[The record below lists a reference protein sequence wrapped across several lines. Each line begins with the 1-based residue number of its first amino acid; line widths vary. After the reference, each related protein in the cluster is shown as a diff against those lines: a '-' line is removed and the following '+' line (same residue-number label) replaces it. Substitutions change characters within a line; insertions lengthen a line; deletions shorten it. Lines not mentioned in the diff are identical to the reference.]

1 MRLPRRQFLRTGM
14 VSAVSAGIALTGA
27 RVAFGLQQPKGQV
40 TTNIQRSADLPLE
53 AQTDPVF
60 LFKAE
65 TFKPYVGGIFTAP
78 DARGQKI
85 ELQLMNVKVF
95 KAVNPARLTRNYVN
109 TESFSLT
116 FKAAAELPPFTS
128 IHKINHPS
136 LGQFELFL
144 TKRVSDNGDLLYDAV
159 INHIP

>member
-1 MRLPRRQFLRTGM
+1 M

-27 RVAFGLQQPKGQV
+27 RVAFSQKQV
-40 TTNIQRSADLPLE
+40 TTIERSADLPLE
-53 AQTDPVF
+53 VQTNPVF
-60 LFKAE
+60 LFKPE

-78 DARGQKI
+78 NARGQKI
-85 ELQLMNVKVF
+85 ELQLMNLKVF
-95 KAVNPARLTRNYVN
+95 KAVNPARLTRNYVT

-159 INHIP
+159 INHLP

>member
-1 MRLPRRQFLRTGM
+1 MRLPRRQFLKTGM
-14 VSAVSAGIALTGA
+14 ISAVSAGIALTGA
-27 RVAFGLQQPKGQV
+27 RTAFGQKQTRGEVSITLE
-40 TTNIQRSADLPLE
+40 RSVNLPLGV
-53 AQTDPVF
+53 QSDPVF
-60 LFKAE
+60 SFKPE

-78 DARGQKI
+78 NALGQKI
-85 ELQLMNVKVF
+85 ELELMNVQVF
-95 KAVNPARLTRNYVN
+95 KPVNAVRLTKKYAN

-136 LGQFELFL
+136 LGQFQLFL

-159 INHIP
+159 INHIQ